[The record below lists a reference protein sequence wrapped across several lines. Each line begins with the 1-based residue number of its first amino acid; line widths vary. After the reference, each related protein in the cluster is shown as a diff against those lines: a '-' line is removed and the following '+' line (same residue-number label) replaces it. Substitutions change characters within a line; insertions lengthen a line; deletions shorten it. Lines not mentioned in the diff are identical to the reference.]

1 MRRVSGLA
9 LALLMGPLA
18 WAVACGGASPSRA
31 TSSPGAL
38 APRGSFTGP
47 EGRAPD
53 GGAET
58 FGEVDARD
66 LAEVQGGVA
75 TKPPASPASPPSAPP
90 PPESEPASTDECAPV
105 ARAFERSTRSKIR
118 ECYREGKKKDPN
130 LTGSIKIG
138 LEVDGLGKAKPA
150 KILESTLPKDVSAC
164 MLKAVKATP
173 LPEASK
179 CPNKSLAI
187 PVTFPTP

>member
-1 MRRVSGLA
+1 VLA
-9 LALLMGPLA
+9 LDPPSRLRRLGALVRLA
-18 WAVACGGASPSRA
+18 SVASVASAVACGGAPA
-31 TSSPGAL
+31 
-38 APRGSFTGP
+38 
-47 EGRAPD
+47 ERAPAAPPAHASRPSVSAR
-53 GGAET
+53 GTGVET
-58 FGEVDARD
+58 FGEVDAKD
-66 LAEVQGGVA
+66 LAELQGGA
-75 TKPPASPASPPSAPP
+75 AGKPAASAAPAAEPDPGPA
-90 PPESEPASTDECAPV
+90 DECAPV
-105 ARAFERSTRSKIR
+105 ARAFERSARPKIK

-130 LTGSIKIG
+130 LMGSIKIG

-150 KILESTLPKDVSAC
+150 KVLESTLPKDVSAC